1 MPTAPVEGDEQ
12 PDPSTSQICM
22 ECWIT
27 CTAYFLAC
35 HKQNNLPHWP
45 INQTVKHV
53 RKVAVH
59 VLNIFGGCHKQNS
72 LSL

>member
-27 CTAYFLAC
+27 CTAYFLA
-35 HKQNNLPHWP
+35 
-45 INQTVKHV
+45 
-53 RKVAVH
+53 
-59 VLNIFGGCHKQNS
+59 
-72 LSL
+72 